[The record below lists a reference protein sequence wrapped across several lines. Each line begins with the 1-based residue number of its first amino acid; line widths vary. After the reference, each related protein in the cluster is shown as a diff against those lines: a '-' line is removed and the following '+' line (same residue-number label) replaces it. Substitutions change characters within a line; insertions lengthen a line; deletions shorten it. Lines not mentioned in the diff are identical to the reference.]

1 MQTLPSARSA
11 LNRPLN
17 RLLTQLRSNGFRSA
31 PTDSLAIP
39 IQCTRRDLNPHA
51 LRRRN
56 LNPVG
61 MYRDAARC
69 SERRIS
75 PGSSLHLAAFRY
87 SPWTIQRRF
96 TGLRRR
102 LGRANLRG
110 SSGRL
115 GVIQAP
121 NLNRRPLQCRM
132 HCMAQRADAQL
143 TFRLPKKIAGDLSRI
158 AARRGLQRSD
168 LLREVVEQMVAE
180 EAKASSHFERVKD
193 LIGAAST
200 GQADLGSEHRR
211 HLKNGFGR
219 DR

>member
-1 MQTLPSARSA
+1 
-11 LNRPLN
+11 
-17 RLLTQLRSNGFRSA
+17 
-31 PTDSLAIP
+31 
-39 IQCTRRDLNPHA
+39 
-51 LRRRN
+51 
-56 LNPVG
+56 
-61 MYRDAARC
+61 
-69 SERRIS
+69 
-75 PGSSLHLAAFRY
+75 
-87 SPWTIQRRF
+87 
-96 TGLRRR
+96 
-102 LGRANLRG
+102 
-110 SSGRL
+110 
-115 GVIQAP
+115 
-121 NLNRRPLQCRM
+121 LQCRM